1 MARAPKRTDNPP
13 TIVTDADTPA
23 LPAMVADVN
32 LQAKVEAAYTEE
44 RDLINQLIGQ
54 IQMTDAISKLTTV
67 VGLTKL
73 KHIKETKLY
82 RALAGKKGVDRDGIE
97 IPDVG
102 TWDGFCRAMG
112 TSTNKVD
119 EDLLNLRIFGEE
131 AMDNLTRIGAG
142 YRELRQ
148 LRKLPEDQQTALIEV
163 ARLGD
168 KESFVELAEEI
179 ITKHAKEKTTLE
191 KQLADL
197 KGDNAAL
204 DQIVAK
210 KEAALNERE
219 KLIHK
224 LQNKSGDWHPRAFEI
239 AAENTRVAAQM
250 LEGLDKLDMLRDAIL
265 NEDFGAADRE
275 AAIEAMAV
283 VHYDALNQIAGRI
296 AEVMAA
302 CDEVFIGYK
311 DKPRPMLEVFAAQGE
326 GK

>member
-1 MARAPKRTDNPP
+1 MARVPKKTDNPP

-32 LQAKVEAAYTEE
+32 TFAKIEAGYTED
-44 RDLINQLIGQ
+44 RDLLNQLMGQ
-54 IQMTDAISKLTTV
+54 IQMTSAISKLTTV

-82 RALAGKKGVDRDGIE
+82 RALAGKKAIAPDGTE
-97 IPDVG
+97 IADVG
-102 TWDGFCRAMG
+102 TFEGFCLAIG
-112 TSTNKVD
+112 STRQKVD

-168 KESFVELAEEI
+168 KEAFVELAEEI

-191 KQLADL
+191 KQLTDL

-239 AAENTRVAAQM
+239 SAENTRVAAQM
-250 LEGLDKLDMLRDAIL
+250 LEGLDKLDQLREAIL